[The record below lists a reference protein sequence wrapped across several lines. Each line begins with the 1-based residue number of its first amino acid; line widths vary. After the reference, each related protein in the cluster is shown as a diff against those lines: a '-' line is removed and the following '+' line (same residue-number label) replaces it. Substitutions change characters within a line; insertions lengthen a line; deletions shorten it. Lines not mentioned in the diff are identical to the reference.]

1 MKSFLKILGLM
12 AFIIIVALV
21 VVAMSLNGLVKAG
34 VETMG
39 PQILGVPVTID
50 DVDISLLSGDN
61 GIQASLQEFVIKN
74 PQGYETAYAF
84 SLPTMRVKVDRD
96 SVLTDRILVQEVV
109 IDGPAITFEGSLL
122 GSNIGEIQDNV
133 KRKTQSAS
141 KEIPE
146 ESSGTKNSGEES
158 KRQVQINRVIVKNAQ
173 LNLSLM
179 GFEGQTIQLTLP
191 DIELHDIGKQSNG
204 TSFHEAS
211 AAIFNAVYG
220 AVIKA
225 VTTSGRLIPE
235 GLDDLGGTTEDL
247 GKAAE
252 KVGEGLLKGLFKN

>member
-1 MKSFLKILGLM
+1 MKSILKILGLL
-12 AFIIIVALV
+12 AFIIIVGLV

-74 PQGYETAYAF
+74 PKGYETAFAF

-96 SVLTDRILVQEVV
+96 SVLTDRILVEEVV
-109 IDGPAITFEGSLL
+109 IEGPAITFEGSLL

-133 KRKTQSAS
+133 KRNTQSAS
-141 KEIPE
+141 KTVTE
-146 ESSGTKNSGEES
+146 EVSGKEHSGEEQ
-158 KRQVQINRVIVKNAQ
+158 KRQVQINRVIVKNAR

-179 GFEGQTIQLTLP
+179 GFEGQTIQVTLP
-191 DIELHDIGKQSNG
+191 DIELHDIGKQSHG
-204 TSFHEAS
+204 TSFQEAS

-235 GLDDLGGTTEDL
+235 GMDDLGETAEDL
-247 GKAAE
+247 SQAAE
-252 KVGEGLLKGLFKN
+252 KVGEKLLKGFFKN